1 LILFLSRFRRYVEF
15 RYDLGDGA
23 AILRSSSRV
32 LSGSNYHIT
41 AKRYN
46 RDGLLRVDGEEDV
59 KGTSPGAMK
68 SLNLDHGGYMG
79 FVPLNST
86 KYERLKAE

>member
-1 LILFLSRFRRYVEF
+1 M
-15 RYDLGDGA
+15 
-23 AILRSSSRV
+23 
-32 LSGSNYHIT
+32 SGSTYHIM

-59 KGTSPGAMK
+59 KGTSPGSMK

-79 FVPLNST
+79 YIPLNST
-86 KYERLKAE
+86 KYVVKLK